1 MTDTPASAASRTLAE
16 EQETPFEHLV
26 IRDVD
31 SVQEY
36 VDARLHLSSRPSVR
50 ELEEGFPHNIVRALS
65 REHHHHE
72 KHRQEESDDDE
83 NQQKRYQESEDN
95 WGRECMKDTRQRKS
109 HDS

>member
-1 MTDTPASAASRTLAE
+1 MTDTPASVASRTLAE
-16 EQETPFEHLV
+16 EQETPFEHLA

-36 VDARLHLSSRPSVR
+36 VDARLHLSTRPSAR

-72 KHRQEESDDDE
+72 KHRQEES
-83 NQQKRYQESEDN
+83 EDN
-95 WGRECMKDTRQRKS
+95 ENKEKRGSVGTTSSGAEEILYVS
-109 HDS
+109 FI